1 MDILARHQ
9 CMIYEGSPAK
19 HLPGVAA
26 LMYAKLKADCRCLYL
41 NSPAMLAGMRS
52 YLYAAGVDVALEV
65 RKGALVLTSDQSH
78 LVKGCF
84 NVAKMLAL
92 LVAAVEGALQDGY
105 TGLWASG
112 DMTWELGGEMNL
124 DILFDYE
131 RGLEEIFR
139 RYPALSGVCMY
150 HCDTL
155 PVKAVQTGLHLHQ
168 ALYINETLTRMN
180 PYYGSAASMRD
191 LGELE
196 FSDKLEVLL
205 RQFDPTAD
213 EV

>member
-26 LMYAKLKADCRCLYL
+26 LLYAKLKADYRCLYL
-41 NSPAMLAGMRS
+41 NSPEMLAGMRS
-52 YLYAAGVDVALEV
+52 YLYAAGVDIELEV

-78 LVKGCF
+78 LVKGSF

-105 TGLWASG
+105 TGLWAAG
-112 DMTWELGGEMNL
+112 DMTWEFGSEMNL
-124 DILFDYE
+124 DMLFDYE
-131 RGLEEIFR
+131 RRLEEVFR
-139 RYPALSGVCMY
+139 QYPALCGVCMY

-155 PVKAVQTGLHLHQ
+155 PVKALRTGLHLHQ

-180 PYYGSAASMRD
+180 PYYGSVASMQD

-196 FSDKLEVLL
+196 LSDKLDGLVRE
-205 RQFDPTAD
+205 FDPTED
-213 EV
+213 S